1 MRPSKSKARL
11 CRSMIRLDSGFFPIP
26 VRSLDCTVTKM
37 ISFLYYLSID
47 YRLQCRCFGLMDC
60 ATCLST
66 TSHWRAA
73 SPCLAKDIALMC
85 QSHPSWTSV
94 LTTLCWWRMK
104 RKTKHCYLDGRK
116 VRSQTLGGS
125 QVVTV
130 YICFCISWVFSKADV
145 IWCNSIQIL
154 QFMYV

>member
-37 ISFLYYLSID
+37 ISFSYYLSID

-104 RKTKHCYLDGRK
+104 CKTKHCYLDGRK
-116 VRSQTLGGS
+116 WQKGQVSNSWWMASSYTSVSAFLGS
-125 QVVTV
+125 
-130 YICFCISWVFSKADV
+130 FRR
-145 IWCNSIQIL
+145 L
-154 QFMYV
+154 M